1 MDNLINPQLLAM
13 LPVWLCHTMRFAL
26 VKYGGGIIQMSG
38 SIAGNTHAR
47 NRYGNY
53 MRARTKPVNPNTFMQ
68 SKARSALSFCCDR
81 WSNTLTAGQ
90 RTAWNL
96 YAANVAMKNK
106 LGETI
111 NLTGFN
117 HYVRSNSIRKFLQ
130 VAIIDAGPT
139 VFELPPRDPIIT
151 IDCDSSPQK
160 ITVGFDVNLDWATE
174 SGAHLHLRQGVP
186 QNPQRNFFA
195 GPWQHVGTILG
206 NPGGLTT
213 GVAFTPVKVMTT
225 GQHQWC
231 AFRILRADG
240 RMSEIFTASAFVHA
254 QAIGEVPMLLGL
266 TEAAAVALLTAE
278 TCQLVL
284 GAVTTAYSDTVAVD
298 LIISSDPVAHTRLN
312 AGDAVNI
319 VVSLGPEA

>member
-1 MDNLINPQLLAM
+1 M
-13 LPVWLCHTMRFAL
+13 AL
-26 VKYGGGIIQMSG
+26 VKFGGGITAMSG
-38 SIAGNTHAR
+38 SIAGNTFAK
-47 NRYGNY
+47 NRYGSY
-53 MRARTKPVNPNTFMQ
+53 VRARTKPVNPNTALQ
-68 SKARSALSFCCDR
+68 SKCRSAVSFCADR
-81 WSNTLTAGQ
+81 WANTLTAGQ

-96 YAANVAMKNK
+96 YASNVIMKNK
-106 LGETI
+106 LSEAI
-111 NLTGFN
+111 HLSGFN

-139 VFELPPRDPIIT
+139 DFEIPPRDPIIT

-206 NPGGLTT
+206 NPGGLVT
-213 GVAFTPVKVMTT
+213 GVEFQPVKVMTT

-240 RMSEIFTASAFVHA
+240 RMSTIFTASTFVHG
-254 QAIGEVPMLLGL
+254 QVIGEVPNLINMLQ
-266 TEAAAVALLTAE
+266 TVAEALLVSQE
-278 TCQLVL
+278 VQLTV
-284 GAVTTAYSDTVAVD
+284 GTVTTANHPTIPVNYV
-298 LIISSDPVAHTRLN
+298 ISSDPVAHTRLE
-312 AGDAVNI
+312 AGDPVDL
-319 VVSLGPEA
+319 VVSLGPSA

>member
-1 MDNLINPQLLAM
+1 MALL
-13 LPVWLCHTMRFAL
+13 
-26 VKYGGGIIQMSG
+26 KYGGGIIQMSG

-53 MRARTKPVNPNTFMQ
+53 MRARTKPVNPNTPYQ
-68 SKARSALSFCCDR
+68 VKIRSAMAFCADR
-81 WSNTLTAGQ
+81 WANTLTAGQ

-96 YAANVAMKNK
+96 YASNVAMKNR

-117 HYVRSNSIRKFLQ
+117 HYIRSNSLRKFLQ
-130 VAIIDAGPT
+130 VTIIDAGPV
-139 VFELPPRDPIIT
+139 VFELPEKDPIIT
-151 IDCDSSPQK
+151 IDCDSAPQK
-160 ITVGFDVNLDWATE
+160 IDVGFDVNLDWATE
-174 SGAHLHLRQGVP
+174 AGAHLHLRQGVP

-195 GPWQHVGTILG
+195 GPWEHVGTILG
-206 NPGGLTT
+206 NPGGLASPV
-213 GVAFTPVKVMTT
+213 GFTPVKVMST

-254 QAIGEVPMLLGL
+254 QAIGEVPNLLGM
-266 TEAAAVALLTAE
+266 TEAQAVATLTAE

-284 GAVTTAYSDTVAVD
+284 GIVTTAHSETVAVD
-298 LIISSDPVAHTRLN
+298 LIISSDPIAGTRLN
-312 AGDAVNI
+312 AGDPVNI